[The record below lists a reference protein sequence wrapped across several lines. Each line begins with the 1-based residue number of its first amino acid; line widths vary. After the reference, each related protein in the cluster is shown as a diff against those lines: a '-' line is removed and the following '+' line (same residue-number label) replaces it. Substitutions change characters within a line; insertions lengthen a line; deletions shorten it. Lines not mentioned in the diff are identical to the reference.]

1 MTIPIRPG
9 TAARLG
15 LRPPERLMPTA
26 VLTAPRGL
34 TDKELR
40 ELKAA
45 AGVWFAKQ
53 GWRHSPVP
61 PVSPYWDARFRFGQH
76 RPLPVEIHDPDTGE
90 HLGTVRADPEYVAFE
105 PAPRRRW
112 WHRRNR

>member
-1 MTIPIRPG
+1 MTAPIRPG

-15 LRPPERLMPTA
+15 LKPPARPMPTG
-26 VLTAPRGL
+26 LINTPRKL
-34 TDKELR
+34 TDKQLR

-45 AGVWFAKQ
+45 AGVWFAKE

-61 PVSPYWDARFRFGQH
+61 PVSPDWDARFRFGEH
-76 RPLPVEIHDPDTGE
+76 PVPVEVYDPVTGE
-90 HLGTVRADPEYVAFE
+90 HLGTVQGDPGIRQ
-105 PAPRRRW
+105 PPRPPRRRW